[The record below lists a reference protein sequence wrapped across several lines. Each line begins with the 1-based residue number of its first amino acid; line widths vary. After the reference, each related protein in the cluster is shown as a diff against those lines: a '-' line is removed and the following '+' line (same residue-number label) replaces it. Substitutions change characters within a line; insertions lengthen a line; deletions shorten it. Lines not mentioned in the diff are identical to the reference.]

1 MDFVSILKL
10 SDKIKLEGNNVINTL
25 SEKGYKFKDERELAT
40 FESFVK
46 YINKGRKNMRGNLPK
61 ISDKFLFG
69 YVLPSGLSGEF
80 DLLRIGENY
89 IVNIEL
95 KSGNTT
101 VEEQYDQLNR
111 HNFLLKFLKKKVIL
125 FSYNMDGDVLISANS
140 SEVDS
145 EGVLKWKKST
155 PKVLLK
161 VLANQLFSTVS
172 KEKLDALF
180 APKKYLVSPLND
192 TEAFFNSQY
201 LLTNNQDQIKK
212 LICRSKDKLFAI
224 KGGAGTGKSLLL
236 YDLAITLINNGQ
248 KVCVVPCSII
258 TKKHKNIKKYG
269 IEIKEIKNIEQI
281 NIAEYDYILI
291 DEFQRM
297 KKNQRDNLLRKMAQ
311 NNTKLVLFYD
321 SNQTLSRSEMK
332 NDNGK
337 FIEDIL
343 SQGRISGQKYD
354 LKASFRINPAMLDF
368 IDKLMSHGPKDLRS
382 VSNQN
387 KDIEVMYCANE
398 NSAIEYLE
406 SISGEFV
413 VLSYTG
419 ANWGDPA
426 GLSPFI
432 GQDYNTHRVIGQE
445 FTNVAIPL
453 NKAFVYKKE
462 KKRFVLGAKNSEE
475 CIYDPCKMLYQ
486 NLTRAKHKVRL
497 VIVGNKPLF
506 DRIEAL
512 LSNS

>member
-1 MDFVSILKL
+1 M
-10 SDKIKLEGNNVINTL
+10 
-25 SEKGYKFKDERELAT
+25 
-40 FESFVK
+40 
-46 YINKGRKNMRGNLPK
+46 
-61 ISDKFLFG
+61 
-69 YVLPSGLSGEF
+69 
-80 DLLRIGENY
+80 
-89 IVNIEL
+89 
-95 KSGNTT
+95 
-101 VEEQYDQLNR
+101 
-111 HNFLLKFLKKKVIL
+111 
-125 FSYNMDGDVLISANS
+125 LISANS

-145 EGVLKWKKST
+145 EGMLKWKKST
-155 PKVLLK
+155 TKELLK
-161 VLANQLFSTVS
+161 VLANQLYSTVS
-172 KEKLDALF
+172 KENLDALF

-192 TEAFFNSQY
+192 TEAFFNRQY
-201 LLTNNQDQIKK
+201 LLTMHQQQIRN
-212 LICRSKDKLFAI
+212 LICSSKDKLFAI

-236 YDLAITLINNGQ
+236 YDLAIKIINNGQ

-258 TKKHKNIKKYG
+258 TEKHKNIKRHG

-281 NIAEYDYILI
+281 NFAEYDYILI

-297 KKNQRDNLLRKMAQ
+297 KKGQRDSLLIKTAQ

-321 SNQTLSRSEMK
+321 SNQTLSKSEMK

-343 SQGRISGQKYD
+343 NQGRISGQKHG
-354 LKASFRINPAMLDF
+354 LKGSFRINPEMLDF

-382 VSNQN
+382 VSNRN

-398 NSAIEYLE
+398 NSAVEYLE
-406 SISGEFV
+406 SISEEFV
-413 VLSYTG
+413 VLSYTAG
-419 ANWGDPA
+419 KWKDPA

-432 GQDYNTHRVIGQE
+432 KQDYNAHRVIGQE
-445 FTNVAIPL
+445 FANVAIPL

-462 KKRFVLGAKNSEE
+462 KKRFVLGAKKSEE
-475 CIYDPCKMLYQ
+475 CLYDPCKMLYQ